1 VAAQAGEL
9 LPQPVGGHAFE
20 AVDQAGDG
28 DGGREVH
35 QQVHKLGLAAELGQ
49 FRPKDCAHIPH
60 DLLHPFQ
67 VPRGEYRVPV
77 LRDETKWTC
86 TLNTVPKT
94 PCLPVLMSPKT
105 AMKSNML

>member
-1 VAAQAGEL
+1 
-9 LPQPVGGHAFE
+9 VGGHAFE

-35 QQVHKLGLAAELGQ
+35 QQVHMLGLAAELGQ

-77 LRDETKWTC
+77 LRDETK
-86 TLNTVPKT
+86 
-94 PCLPVLMSPKT
+94 
-105 AMKSNML
+105 